1 MSKNARIITLA
12 TLLIVAIIASI
23 VMVIVFATKHGDQSS
38 SGNFEYTSSG
48 LTCTITAYTGDDE
61 TVYIPERIAG
71 KKVVAIKEGAFK
83 GKSIVNIE
91 FDGNFGDITLGEGVF
106 SNMSS
111 LVYVKLPQGLTKIPD
126 KAFYEC
132 KKLTHVT
139 FPSTV
144 QSIGSYAFYNC
155 SALVYSGSGES
166 DGIILPT
173 DLLSVGKYAFYG
185 CNAIAKLTLN
195 DKLESIEE
203 YAFNKASNLRTLT
216 VGEGSLL
223 KTIGD
228 HAFDSAKLESTTS
241 APIELPKLEN
251 IGKYAFANNSSYFN
265 YFYLGKNVKLVDD
278 YAFSGCSNLTTVK
291 YAEDIALTSMGKGV
305 FFNDSGLVYIE
316 AKGEN
321 EKPSDIEAVPNALP
335 DSITSIA
342 ELTFSG
348 CYNLLNKRNF
358 VIGKNVTEIGS
369 GAFAIYNSTYTS
381 RATLTV
387 FELDVDTQNENF
399 KMQPLGDFKRPNT
412 TDPSRT
418 RHSLLMDKSGE
429 KVIAYIG
436 TYTTFETT
444 SEGDYNGCYRTD
456 PSDLNNKTH
465 NAFTFL
471 DTEDIRNTLTTIGD
485 YAFAG
490 VRFDRI
496 YIVPGVKN
504 IGNFAFKGSDIDV
517 VLFGS
522 NNCTFAQDTFD
533 GMQSDLTVYLMK
545 GTSGGRIQEQVEAMR
560 EDDVVIDIG
569 WMDEMFK

>member
-12 TLLIVAIIASI
+12 TLLIVAIVASI

-38 SGNFEYTSSG
+38 SGNFEYTTSG
-48 LTCTITAYTGDDE
+48 MTCTITGYTGDDE

-83 GKSIVNIE
+83 GKSVVNIE
-91 FDGNFGDITLGEGVF
+91 FNGNFGDITLGEGVF

-111 LVYVKLPQGLTKIPD
+111 LVYVKLPQGLTKIPN

-139 FPSTV
+139 IPSTV
-144 QSIGSYAFYNC
+144 QTIGDYAFYNC
-155 SALVYSGSGES
+155 SALVYSGAGED
-166 DGIILPT
+166 DGMILPT
-173 DLLSVGKYAFYG
+173 DLLKVSKYAFYG

-195 DKLESIEE
+195 DKLENIEE
-203 YAFNKASNLRTLT
+203 YAFNKASNLKKLV

-223 KTIGD
+223 TTLGD

-241 APIELPKLEN
+241 SPIKLPKLEN

-265 YFYLGKNVKLVDD
+265 YFYLGKSVKKVDD
-278 YAFSGCSNLTTVK
+278 YAFSGCGNLTTVHYDK
-291 YAEDIALTSMGKGV
+291 DIALTSMGKGV
-305 FFNDSGLVYIE
+305 FFNDSALATIQAEDSVMS
-316 AKGEN
+316 A
-321 EKPSDIEAVPNALP
+321 PNALP
-335 DSITSIA
+335 DSMTAIP
-342 ELTFSG
+342 ELAFSG
-348 CYNLLNKRNF
+348 CYNLLNKKDF
-358 VIGKNVTEIGS
+358 VIGKNVSEIGS
-369 GAFAIYNSTYTS
+369 GAFAIYNSTYSS
-381 RATLTV
+381 RATQTIY
-387 FELDVDTQNENF
+387 ELKVDAQNENF
-399 KMQPLGDFKRPNT
+399 KMQALDNFKRPNT
-412 TDPSRT
+412 SELSRT
-418 RHSLLMDKSGE
+418 RHSLLMDRSGQ
-429 KVIAYIG
+429 KLIAYIG
-436 TYTTFETT
+436 TYTTFERT
-444 SEGDYNGCYRTD
+444 SEGEYNGCYRQD
-456 PSDLNNKTH
+456 PADLNSKAR

-471 DTEDIRNTLTTIGD
+471 DTEEIRNSLTTIGD

-522 NNCTFAQDTFD
+522 NDCTFAQDTFD
-533 GMQSDLTVYLMK
+533 DMQSDVAVYLMK
-545 GTSGGRIQEQVEAMR
+545 GTSGGRIQEQVEAMK
-560 EDDVVIDIG
+560 EDDVTIEFG